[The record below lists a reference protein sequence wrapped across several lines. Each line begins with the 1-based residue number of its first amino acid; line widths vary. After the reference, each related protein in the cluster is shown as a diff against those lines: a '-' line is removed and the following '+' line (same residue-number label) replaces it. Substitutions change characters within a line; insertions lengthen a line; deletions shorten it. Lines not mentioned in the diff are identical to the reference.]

1 MKTSVYQGIDD
12 SIKANAIRRQGQVG
26 LNPGVFE
33 ALANGLDNL
42 GKIGAQQGF
51 AAGDTR
57 LGDAKSRS
65 DFCQATEFFRTQE
78 VAALQPVR
86 HLFGQAI
93 HAAKIAS
100 IGDRDPQIC
109 SRSTEGVQKKR
120 FVHQIS
126 Q

>member
-1 MKTSVYQGIDD
+1 MKTRVYQGIDD
-12 SIKANAIRRQGQVG
+12 AIKANTVRRQGQVG
-26 LNPGVFE
+26 LNPGIFE

-51 AAGDTR
+51 AAGDAR
-57 LGDAKSRS
+57 LGDAKGCG
-65 DFCQATEFFRTQE
+65 DFSQAAEFFRTQK

-109 SRSTEGVQKKR
+109 GRSTEGVQKKR